1 MFAAAWIVLRGPSL
15 NRESVIGKAR
25 SKFCFTTKSTWPT
38 LQKEN
43 KLLLFKSLNVRRRGR
58 RVLPCAQAKEVLL
71 HFLNRVVKLGQVL
84 GDPVSSDT
92 TQISPPNIYIK
103 RRGVW
108 GANLA
113 KLDSMD
119 ALAIWWALE

>member
-1 MFAAAWIVLRGPSL
+1 MVMST
-15 NRESVIGKAR
+15 NKAR
-25 SKFCFTTKSTWPT
+25 NS
-38 LQKEN
+38 N
-43 KLLLFKSLNVRRRGR
+43 
-58 RVLPCAQAKEVLL
+58 LPRAQAKEVFL
-71 HFLNRVVKLGQVL
+71 HFLNGAVKLSQVL
-84 GDPVSSDT
+84 GNPVSSDI